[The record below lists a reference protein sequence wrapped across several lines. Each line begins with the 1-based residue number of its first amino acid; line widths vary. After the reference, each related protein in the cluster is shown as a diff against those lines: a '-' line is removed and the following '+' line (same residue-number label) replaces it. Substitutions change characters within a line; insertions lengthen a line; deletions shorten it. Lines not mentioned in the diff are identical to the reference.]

1 MEKLSA
7 FIYLLAVPCD
17 TWDPQPVVKAV
28 PLAVQVQSPKHW
40 TTRKVPSYML
50 LKLPEIPWPNIM
62 GQADMTFVL
71 FVL

>member
-50 LKLPEIPWPNIM
+50 LKLPEIP
-62 GQADMTFVL
+62 
-71 FVL
+71 